1 MKLNSKFK
9 LRNICSWHKISM
21 DLKRIILTFTFCF
34 LFVKCIIPSL
44 SVRKLDDKLIERKR
58 QDTLEICRIFNE
70 ENKVNLITDNTNN
83 TKYKR
88 TKRDVDNNEIS
99 NPSLKHDGTVKVEK
113 IVDKLY
119 DDLDPSGNTVNYR
132 RRNLT
137 NITKT
142 KNKTENTY
150 RRFNFAPAQLFGPLP
165 SGEEEITK
173 PLNSPSV
180 QIPWIKKW
188 RHGIVP
194 FFIDP
199 NTYDS
204 FLAETILK
212 AFDYIEKAT
221 CIRLQRLRERP
232 TDKQSM
238 QSVEWLYITNPSGI
252 RQCVH
257 TNERKPNT
265 GVQMVVFGYDCLSQG
280 EIAHEVMHV
289 LGFSHEHTR
298 PDRDRYITI
307 LYENIK
313 PGYKKYFEVR
323 REDPLSSLP
332 YDYASVLHY
341 PPRAFSKNGQVTIY
355 TESGTKIGQRDA
367 FSEQDVEK
375 IGMIYGLECVERN
388 KDYLRKTCPSVGKV
402 STEAK
407 EVPEEFIDD
416 YFKDRVWPYGIINY
430 KIKDALEFT
439 AEERENIKAVL
450 YHIEKETCIE
460 FRDITEED
468 KRDTKNE
475 NESLENINESPESTP
490 LPIVDN
496 RTEETF
502 PDNANI
508 TSPAEN
514 VTLIPD
520 EYKLKTIISNLSL
533 IEQISNERD
542 NNNNENTIKV
552 LRHGKA
558 KKLPKKAQVRSKTK
572 EVKKLRKEKV
582 KEGSKKIRIPISPHR
597 RHAVNVIV
605 LKRSSEPG
613 CKCPPPGRP
622 NGDKVLTIHSDC
634 FNSVN
639 DLLHVFVH
647 VLGLDHQHNM
657 HDRDTYL
664 HILWDNL
671 SQEIKKEME
680 EKLPP
685 AASAG
690 FAYDYQSVM
699 HYPWLQIKDGVTNIM
714 YPIWND
720 GWAMGHWQGLSWTD
734 VQKLDVI
741 YKEQCEKRRREMRN
755 E

>member
-1 MKLNSKFK
+1 MDFK
-9 LRNICSWHKISM
+9 IT
-21 DLKRIILTFTFCF
+21 ILTYTFCF
-34 LFVKCIIPSL
+34 LYVKCIIPSL
-44 SVRKLDDKLIERKR
+44 SVRKLDDKIIERKR

-70 ENKVNLITDNTNN
+70 ENKGNLITNNTNN
-83 TKYKR
+83 IKIR
-88 TKRDVDNNEIS
+88 SKRDIDNNEIS
-99 NPSLKHDGTVKVEK
+99 NPIKQDVGKVEK

-119 DDLDPSGNTVNYR
+119 DELEPNGKPVKYR
-132 RRNLT
+132 RRNT
-137 NITKT
+137 TDVTKT
-142 KNKTENTY
+142 KNKTENVY

-165 SGEEEITK
+165 PEEK
-173 PLNSPSV
+173 KSNRPLTSPSV

-188 RHGIVP
+188 KYGIVP

-204 FLAETILK
+204 YLAETILK

-232 TDKQSM
+232 TDKLSM

-280 EIAHEVMHV
+280 EIAHEVMHI

-298 PDRDRYITI
+298 PDRDDHVTI
-307 LYENIK
+307 IYENIK
-313 PGYKKYFEVR
+313 PGYKKYFEIR
-323 REDPLSSLP
+323 EEDPLSNLP

-341 PPRAFSKNGQVTIY
+341 PPRAFSKNGQVTVY
-355 TESGTKIGQRDA
+355 TSSGNKIGQRDA

-407 EVPEEFIDD
+407 EVLEEDINE
-416 YFKDRVWPYGIINY
+416 YFKDRIWPYGIINY

-450 YHIEKETCIE
+450 NHIEKETCIE
-460 FRDITEED
+460 FRDITDED
-468 KRDTKNE
+468 KRDNKNE
-475 NESLENINESPESTP
+475 NDNIDEPEEDTALTVMKTEVNQTDEASSEKNTTESVDDVTP
-490 LPIVDN
+490 NPN
-496 RTEETF
+496 
-502 PDNANI
+502 
-508 TSPAEN
+508 
-514 VTLIPD
+514 
-520 EYKLKTIISNLSL
+520 EYKLTLTVTNMSELEPLTKEGDT
-533 IEQISNERD
+533 
-542 NNNNENTIKV
+542 NNDTNNIQV
-552 LRHGKA
+552 LRHKIKT
-558 KKLPKKAQVRSKTK
+558 KKLKDQGHSKIK
-572 EVKKLRKEKV
+572 HLRKSKKETEKY
-582 KEGSKKIRIPISPHR
+582 GSKKVRIPISPQR

-613 CKCPPPGRP
+613 CKCPPAGRP
-622 NGDKVLTIHSDC
+622 NGDRILTIHSDC

-664 HILWDNL
+664 HVLWDNL
-671 SQEIKKEME
+671 TPEIKQEME

-690 FAYDYQSVM
+690 FPYDYQSVM

-741 YKEQCEKRRREMRN
+741 YREQCENRRREMRS

>member
-1 MKLNSKFK
+1 
-9 LRNICSWHKISM
+9 M
-21 DLKRIILTFTFCF
+21 DLKITILTYTFSF

-44 SVRKLDDKLIERKR
+44 SVRKLDDKIIERKR

-70 ENKVNLITDNTNN
+70 ENKGSLITNNTNN
-83 TKYKR
+83 KYKR
-88 TKRDVDNNEIS
+88 SKRDVDNNEIS
-99 NPSLKHDGTVKVEK
+99 NPVKHEDAVKMEK

-119 DDLDPSGNTVNYR
+119 DDVDPSGKAVKNR
-132 RRNLT
+132 RRNVT
-137 NITKT
+137 DSKT
-142 KNKTENTY
+142 KVNELQ
-150 RRFNFAPAQLFGPLP
+150 FNFAPAQLFGPLP
-165 SGEEEITK
+165 LEEEKNTK
-173 PLNSPSV
+173 PLKSPSP

-188 RHGIVP
+188 KYGIVP

-232 TDKQSM
+232 TDKRSM

-280 EIAHEVMHV
+280 EIAHEVMHI

-298 PDRDRYITI
+298 PDRDNHVTI
-307 LYENIK
+307 IYENIK
-313 PGYKKYFEVR
+313 PGYKKFFEVR
-323 REDPLSSLP
+323 EGDPLSNLP

-341 PPRAFSKNGQVTIY
+341 PPRAFSKNGQVTVY
-355 TESGTKIGQRDA
+355 TNSGTKFGQRDA

-388 KDYLRKTCPSVGKV
+388 KDYLLKTCPSVGKV
-402 STEAK
+402 SIETK
-407 EVPEEFIDD
+407 EVLEEDINK

-450 YHIEKETCIE
+450 NHIEKETCIE
-460 FRDITEED
+460 FRDITDED
-468 KRDTKNE
+468 KRDNKKDNDNT
-475 NESLENINESPESTP
+475 NESPENTALSIMKTEDNQTREVSSEKNTTTP
-490 LPIVDN
+490 VDV
-496 RTEETF
+496 
-502 PDNANI
+502 
-508 TSPAEN
+508 
-514 VTLIPD
+514 VTPNPN
-520 EYKLKTIISNLSL
+520 EYKLTLTITNLSL
-533 IEQISNERD
+533 IDPISDESDTD
-542 NNNNENTIKV
+542 NDTTGIKV
-552 LRHGKA
+552 LRHRLKA
-558 KKLPKKAQVRSKTK
+558 KKPKAQGRSKIK
-572 EVKKLRKEKV
+572 QVKKSRKGTV

-597 RHAVNVIV
+597 RHAVNVIL

-613 CKCPPPGRP
+613 CKCPPAGRP
-622 NGDKVLTIHSDC
+622 NGNKVLIIHSDC

-647 VLGLDHQHNM
+647 VLGLDHQHSM

-671 SQEIKKEME
+671 TPEIKKEME

-741 YKEQCEKRRREMRN
+741 YKKQCENRRREMRN